1 MRRACIAAA
10 AVSAAALAIP
20 ALTASAVAG
29 PGVAGPGLAGRGLAG
44 RALAGRGLA
53 GRGLAGSVLAGP
65 GHAAARKA
73 ARPAVVLHPGA
84 VHAVFVPSAI
94 PLTTTRCRARFRI
107 SCYQPAQ
114 IQQAY
119 GLPTLYRR
127 GVTGAGQTII
137 VVDSFGSP
145 TLGHDLA
152 VFDRRFHLA
161 APPVLT
167 VIHPDGP
174 VPAYDPKNPGM
185 VGWAGETELDVEYAH
200 AIAPDASIVV
210 AATPTAENEG
220 TSGFP
225 QIVKAERYVIHHHLG
240 GVISQS
246 FSTTENSFPSRRS
259 LRAMRGAYIDAARH
273 HVTVLAASGD
283 SGAADVGPNGST
295 YYLHPVAT
303 WPGTD
308 PLVTAV
314 GGTRLRLTATGHRT
328 APDTTWN
335 DTYNKPAQRYINGS
349 TGPAPLASGG
359 GRSDV
364 FARPRYQNGV
374 SKVVGRQ
381 RGVPDISMSA
391 ACDGAVDMYQSFS
404 GQRAGWY
411 PTCGTSEATPMFAGI
426 VALADQAAGHPLGL
440 INPALYAMSA
450 RHDPGIVDVTK
461 GSNTVSFRQHG
472 RLHTVHGFRARH
484 GYSLAAGVG
493 TIYAPDFVPEL
504 AKTAGHPARHK
515 SRPTGHAGRAAR
527 AERITRP
534 STSMRPAQPVNRT
547 GTLQLPRYSLP

>member
-1 MRRACIAAA
+1 MRRARLSA
-10 AVSAAALAIP
+10 AVISAVVVAVP
-20 ALTASAVAG
+20 ALTAWALTAW
-29 PGVAGPGLAGRGLAG
+29 
-44 RALAGRGLA
+44 ALAGSAQADPGLP
-53 GRGLAGSVLAGP
+53 GP
-65 GHAAARKA
+65 GHAGQGHAAAGKPTA
-73 ARPAVVLHPGA
+73 SVIVLHPGA
-84 VHAVFVPSAI
+84 LHAVFTPSAV
-94 PLTTTRCRARFRI
+94 PLTTARCRARFRI
-107 SCYQPAQ
+107 ACYQPAQ
-114 IQQAY
+114 IQAAY
-119 GLPTLYRR
+119 ALPTLYRR
-127 GVTGAGQTII
+127 GLTGARQTIV

-145 TLGHDLA
+145 TLRHDLA

-161 APPVLT
+161 PPPALT

-225 QIVKAERYVIHHHLG
+225 QIVKAEEYVIGHHLG

-246 FSTTENSFPSRRS
+246 FSATESSFPTSRA
-259 LRAMRGAYIDAARH
+259 LRALRGAYIDAARR

-283 SGAADVGPNGST
+283 SGAADVRPNGST
-295 YYLHPVAT
+295 YYLHPVT
-303 WPGTD
+303 SWPGSD

-314 GGTRLRLTATGHRT
+314 GGTRLRLTAAGHRT
-328 APDTTWN
+328 APDTIWN
-335 DTYNKPAQRYINGS
+335 DTYSKPAQRYINGS
-349 TGPAPLASGG
+349 SRATPLASGG
-359 GRSDV
+359 GRSAV

-374 SKVVGRQ
+374 SKVVGSH

-391 ACDGAVDMYQSFS
+391 ACDGAVDMYQSFH

-440 INPALYAMSA
+440 INPALYAMAA
-450 RHDPGIVDVTK
+450 RHAPGIVAVTK
-461 GSNTVSFRQHG
+461 GNNTVSFRQHSG
-472 RLHTVHGFRARH
+472 WHTVHGFHARR

-504 AKTAGHPARHK
+504 ARQAGQKTAQKTARTSGQTTGQSTGRTSGPTTEPTSPPHVVGPA
-515 SRPTGHAGRAAR
+515 G
-527 AERITRP
+527 
-534 STSMRPAQPVNRT
+534 QPVRL
-547 GTLQLPRYSLP
+547 GLPYFSLPR